1 MQLSELLSS
10 SQKNEQFLN
19 QLMNQVFHSGD
30 QTTPLCIRHLIAT
43 HRLDVQYL
51 TDMINTFPDSDDTL
65 LDLVADALCN
75 ADIMP
80 NRTQAEQ
87 KAAELI
93 REAAGKP
100 ASCKEAFA
108 SLPLNIQ
115 HDLISCCCCCCST
128 YKNIDPNLSFYDM
141 PLLFRTILKGLLR
154 RFLLIHY
161 SRLVLTLVIVK
172 GDVLCDLF
180 FKCLVP
186 VHSLQIP
193 LLQPTI
199 KSWVKESSSPSLWSE
214 LIDYLIIL
222 PSLIQSAFLKF
233 QLIYLS

>member
-115 HDLISCCCCCCST
+115 HDLISCCCSAVQLT
-128 YKNIDPNLSFYDM
+128 K
-141 PLLFRTILKGLLR
+141 T
-154 RFLLIHY
+154 
-161 SRLVLTLVIVK
+161 LTLIY
-172 GDVLCDLF
+172 
-180 FKCLVP
+180 
-186 VHSLQIP
+186 
-193 LLQPTI
+193 I
-199 KSWVKESSSPSLWSE
+199 K
-214 LIDYLIIL
+214 
-222 PSLIQSAFLKF
+222 QTRSAR
-233 QLIYLS
+233 